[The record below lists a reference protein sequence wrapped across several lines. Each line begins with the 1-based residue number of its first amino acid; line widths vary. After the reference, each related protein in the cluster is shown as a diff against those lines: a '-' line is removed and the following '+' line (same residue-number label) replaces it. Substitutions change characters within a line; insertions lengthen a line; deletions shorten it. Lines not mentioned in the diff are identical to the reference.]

1 MVSKNLSIIKSG
13 ILLSITLAF
22 FSINAYSSTS
32 NTESESRVSLFN
44 FNRQQHSVDL
54 SEPAGLFADGLRLR
68 LDLSV
73 LEEVEDTRRFFD
85 TSVIPAN
92 DLYGGLW
99 PTRFVQAYGNRI
111 TPPEN
116 FVIDMTGFTMPI
128 NTRITSNFGWRGR
141 RFHYGIDFTART
153 GDTIVAAFDGKVRVR
168 DFQRGGYGNY
178 LVLRHPNGL
187 ETVYAHLSAFLVEQ
201 DEFVHSGQPIG
212 LAGSTGRSTGPHLHF
227 ETRMMGLVINPNRLI
242 DFVYGVAHRDEY
254 TITAATFGR
263 TRNNSSLP
271 RSGSIATHLQASVDN
286 STGSTSNAFV
296 AGAVQHHRVRSG
308 DTLSAIARR
317 HGTTARRIA
326 ELNNISVNSTLR
338 VGQNLRVS

>member
-1 MVSKNLSIIKSG
+1 MISTKFINKVRFFLPAVWV
-13 ILLSITLAF
+13 L
-22 FSINAYSSTS
+22 FSISAFATPPTS
-32 NTESESRVSLFN
+32 DTRPELYH
-44 FNRQQHSVDL
+44 RQQHGFNL
-54 SEPAGLFADGLRLR
+54 GEQTGLFAEGMRLR

-73 LEEVEDTRRFFD
+73 LEDITDGREFDMTR
-85 TSVIPAN
+85 IPAYE
-92 DLYGGLW
+92 LYGGLW
-99 PTRFVQAYGNRI
+99 PSRFVRAYGNRI
-111 TPPEN
+111 TPPKN
-116 FVIDMTGFTMPI
+116 FIIDMTGFTMPI

-178 LVLRHPNGL
+178 LVIRHPNGL
-187 ETVYAHLSAFLVEQ
+187 ETVYAHLSAFLVER
-201 DEFVHSGQPIG
+201 DEFVRSGQPIG

-254 TITAATFGR
+254 MITSATFGR
-263 TRNNSSLP
+263 TTNRSAVPRAGSLDNV
-271 RSGSIATHLQASVDN
+271 LQASVN
-286 STGSTSNAFV
+286 ATTGSTSNAFV
-296 AGAVQHHRVRSG
+296 AGAVQTHRVRSG
-308 DTLSAIARR
+308 DTLIAIARR

-338 VGQNLRVS
+338 IGQTLRLS